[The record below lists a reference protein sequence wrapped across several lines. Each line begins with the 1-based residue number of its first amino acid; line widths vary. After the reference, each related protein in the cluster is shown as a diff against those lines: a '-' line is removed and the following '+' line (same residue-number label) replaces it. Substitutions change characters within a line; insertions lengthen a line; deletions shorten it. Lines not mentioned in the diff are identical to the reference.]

1 MAGVSTKEIKNRI
14 RSMESTRQIT
24 KAMEMVAASKL
35 RRAQAQVLSSRPYF
49 EILYSTIADIASS
62 NRDFSSPYLQ
72 ERPVK
77 KALYIVIAGD
87 RGLAGGYNSNVMNLA
102 VEHMKGF
109 EESNIFCIGQMARDF
124 LERRG
129 YTIDIEFTH
138 VIQDPTLY
146 HAHQIAETVLELYN
160 KRMLDEVYVV
170 YTHRI
175 STMVQ
180 RPEVVRLLPVRVED
194 FDDVEAKVTGDEEH
208 DQIIYEPSIT
218 NLMELLIP
226 QYLIGII
233 YSVLV
238 QSFASEQ
245 CARMNAM
252 DSATRNA
259 NEMIDKL
266 SHELN
271 RARQS
276 AITNELAE
284 IISGADA
291 LEG

>member
-1 MAGVSTKEIKNRI
+1 MNYDYFYLSNLNQKLCIPLLVLFRI
-14 RSMESTRQIT
+14 N
-24 KAMEMVAASKL
+24 
-35 RRAQAQVLSSRPYF
+35 P
-49 EILYSTIADIASS
+49 
-62 NRDFSSPYLQ
+62 LQ
-72 ERPVK
+72 
-77 KALYIVIAGD
+77 L
-87 RGLAGGYNSNVMNLA
+87 L
-102 VEHMKGF
+102 F
-109 EESNIFCIGQMARDF
+109 
-124 LERRG
+124 
-129 YTIDIEFTH
+129 
-138 VIQDPTLY
+138 
-146 HAHQIAETVLELYN
+146 
-160 KRMLDEVYVV
+160 
-170 YTHRI
+170 
-175 STMVQ
+175 
-180 RPEVVRLLPVRVED
+180 RLLPVRVED
-194 FDDVEAKVTGDEEH
+194 FDDVEAKLTGDEEH

>member
-1 MAGVSTKEIKNRI
+1 MASIADIRHHMRVVSQ
-14 RSMESTRQIT
+14 TRQIT
-24 KAMEMVAASKL
+24 RAMHMISTSKMKKGL
-35 RRAQAQVLSSRPYF
+35 ARYEANAVYLKEVRQSIKDVLMHT
-49 EILYSTIADIASS
+49 EGQGH
-62 NRDFSSPYLQ
+62 PYLNPPQ
-72 ERPVK
+72 GNR
-77 KALYIVIAGD
+77 AAHIIIAAD
-87 RGLAGGYNSNVMNLA
+87 KGLAGGYSSNVMNLA

-109 EESNIFCIGQMARDF
+109 EESNIFCIGQMARDY

-129 YTIDIEFTH
+129 YLIDIEFAH

-146 HAHQIAETVLELYN
+146 HARQIAETIIELYDQ
-160 KRMLDEVYVV
+160 RMLDTVYVV
-170 YTHRI
+170 YNRRV
-175 STMVQ
+175 STLVQ
-180 RPEVVRLLPVRVED
+180 RQEVLRLLPVRVED
-194 FDDVEAKVTGDEEH
+194 FDDVEATVTGDEDH

-218 NLMELLIP
+218 KLMDLLIP
-226 QYLIGII
+226 QYLIGMI

-259 NEMIDKL
+259 NEMIAKL
-266 SHELN
+266 TSEMN
-271 RARQS
+271 RARQG

-284 IISGADA
+284 IIAGADA

>member
-1 MAGVSTKEIKNRI
+1 
-14 RSMESTRQIT
+14 
-24 KAMEMVAASKL
+24 
-35 RRAQAQVLSSRPYF
+35 
-49 EILYSTIADIASS
+49 
-62 NRDFSSPYLQ
+62 
-72 ERPVK
+72 
-77 KALYIVIAGD
+77 
-87 RGLAGGYNSNVMNLA
+87 
-102 VEHMKGF
+102 
-109 EESNIFCIGQMARDF
+109 
-124 LERRG
+124 
-129 YTIDIEFTH
+129 
-138 VIQDPTLY
+138 
-146 HAHQIAETVLELYN
+146 
-160 KRMLDEVYVV
+160 
-170 YTHRI
+170 
-175 STMVQ
+175 
-180 RPEVVRLLPVRVED
+180 
-194 FDDVEAKVTGDEEH
+194 
-208 DQIIYEPSIT
+208 
-218 NLMELLIP
+218 MELLIP

>member
-1 MAGVSTKEIKNRI
+1 MASIADIRHHMRVVSQTL
-14 RSMESTRQIT
+14 QIT
-24 KAMEMVAASKL
+24 KAMHMISTSKMKKGL
-35 RRAQAQVLSSRPYF
+35 ARYDANAV
-49 EILYSTIADIASS
+49 
-62 NRDFSSPYLQ
+62 YLQ
-72 ERPVK
+72 EVRQTIKDVLMHAEGQSHRYLRAPRGNR
-77 KALYIVIAGD
+77 AAHIIIAAD
-87 RGLAGGYNSNVMNLA
+87 KGLAGGYNSNVMNLA

-109 EESNIFCIGQMARDF
+109 QESNIFCIGQMARDY

-129 YTIDIEFTH
+129 YVIDIEFTH

-146 HAHQIAETVLELYN
+146 HARQIAETVIELYDQ
-160 KRMLDEVYVV
+160 KLLDEVYVV
-170 YTHRI
+170 YTRRV
-175 STMVQ
+175 STLVQ
-180 RPEVVRLLPVRVED
+180 HPEVIRLLPVRVED
-194 FDDVEAKVTGDEEH
+194 FDDVEATVTGDEDH

-226 QYLIGII
+226 QYLIGMI

-284 IISGADA
+284 IIAGANA

>member
-1 MAGVSTKEIKNRI
+1 MASIADIRHHMRVVSQTL
-14 RSMESTRQIT
+14 QIT
-24 KAMEMVAASKL
+24 KAMQMISTSKMKKGL
-35 RRAQAQVLSSRPYF
+35 ARYDANAIYLKEVRQTIKDVLMHAEGQSHR
-49 EILYSTIADIASS
+49 
-62 NRDFSSPYLQ
+62 YLQ
-72 ERPVK
+72 APEGNR
-77 KALYIVIAGD
+77 AAHIIIAAD
-87 RGLAGGYNSNVMNLA
+87 KGLAGGYNSNVMNLA

-180 RPEVVRLLPVRVED
+180 RPEVVRLLPVRVE
-194 FDDVEAKVTGDEEH
+194 
-208 DQIIYEPSIT
+208 
-218 NLMELLIP
+218 
-226 QYLIGII
+226 
-233 YSVLV
+233 
-238 QSFASEQ
+238 
-245 CARMNAM
+245 
-252 DSATRNA
+252 
-259 NEMIDKL
+259 
-266 SHELN
+266 
-271 RARQS
+271 
-276 AITNELAE
+276 
-284 IISGADA
+284 A

>member
-1 MAGVSTKEIKNRI
+1 MASIADIRHHMRVVSQ
-14 RSMESTRQIT
+14 TRQIT
-24 KAMEMVAASKL
+24 KAMHMISTSKMKKGLARYDANLTYLSQVRKSIKNVLVHAEGQEHRYLNAAVGK
-35 RRAQAQVLSSRPYF
+35 RAAH
-49 EILYSTIADIASS
+49 IIIAAD
-62 NRDFSSPYLQ
+62 
-72 ERPVK
+72 K
-77 KALYIVIAGD
+77 
-87 RGLAGGYNSNVMNLA
+87 GLAGGYNSNVLDLA

-109 EESNIFCIGQMARDF
+109 DESNIFCIGQVARDY
-124 LERRG
+124 LERGG
-129 YTIDIEFTH
+129 YSIDIEFAH

-146 HAHQIAETVLELYN
+146 HARQIAETLLELYDQD
-160 KRMLDEVYVV
+160 MLDEVYVV
-170 YTHRI
+170 YTSRV
-175 STMVQ
+175 STLEQ
-180 RPEVVRLLPVRVED
+180 HPEVVRLLPVRMVD
-194 FDDVEAKVTGDEEH
+194 FDDVQADISRAEEH

-218 NLMELLIP
+218 KLMDLLIP
-226 QYLIGII
+226 QYLVGMI

-259 NEMIDKL
+259 NEMIDTL
-266 SHELN
+266 SHQLN

-284 IISGADA
+284 IIAGADA

>member
-1 MAGVSTKEIKNRI
+1 MKDIKLRI
-14 RSMESTRQIT
+14 KSVESTMQIT
-24 KAMEMVAASKL
+24 KAMELVASSKL
-35 RRAQAQVLSSRPYF
+35 RGAKLRAEQSRPYF
-49 EILYSTIADIASS
+49 NVLHQTLADIVASTQ
-62 NRDFSSPYLQ
+62 DFYSPYTAKR
-72 ERPVK
+72 EVK
-77 KALYIVIAGD
+77 TRCYVVIAGD

-170 YTHRI
+170 YTRRI